1 MAVLRSASSFSNRS
15 FSRSNE
21 GGSLGSASTEVT
33 HSRRRFVTS
42 SSTGRVA
49 NWRNPFIRL
58 SRNASF
64 DMLWRATPTT
74 QNGFGNN
81 SPTARLYKEGMT
93 QPVRQ
98 VTRDTEDDK
107 GARLRSLGGLEISH
121 EQSPSVS

>member
-1 MAVLRSASSFSNRS
+1 MLRSASSFSNRS

-33 HSRRRFVTS
+33 HSRRRLATL
-42 SSTGRVA
+42 SSTERVA

-64 DMLWRATPTT
+64 DMLWRATPTM

-93 QPVRQ
+93 SLCVRSPVIPKMTKAQ
-98 VTRDTEDDK
+98 DC
-107 GARLRSLGGLEISH
+107 GLWAGSK
-121 EQSPSVS
+121 SVMNSRPSV